1 MFPFSH
7 FCYII
12 NDNSKLQ
19 NSTEVQVIKLHIM
32 PPKPNVNILVLW
44 IENLFN
50 RYINVEVCG
59 PIPHPPAVPLT
70 PPPLPPQQAATVT
83 NLMCR

>member
-1 MFPFSH
+1 M
-7 FCYII
+7 
-12 NDNSKLQ
+12 
-19 NSTEVQVIKLHIM
+19 EVQVIKLHIM

-59 PIPHPPAVPLT
+59 PIPHPPPVPLT
-70 PPPLPPQQAATVT
+70 PSTPASSQQAATVT
-83 NLMCR
+83 NLLCC